1 MKTKI
6 KTRAKALPVKT
17 PPKVQHNTHGMWVP
31 KVTKSQIL
39 VCTSC
44 KVKYIKTRPQQITC
58 VKCMLTPLTREVFR
72 LKRD

>member
-1 MKTKI
+1 MKTKP
-6 KTRAKALPVKT
+6 KSKPVAVKV
-17 PPKVQHNTHGMWVP
+17 PVKVQHNTHGMWVP

-39 VCTSC
+39 VCSSC